1 MFKFSNAKNFVI
13 FGQIWSSKMI
23 KFGIF
28 LYVRYVLI
36 NKFVLILLP
45 KNLEKLGERI

>member
-1 MFKFSNAKNFVI
+1 MLKILLFLDKSVFENDKVWN
-13 FGQIWSSKMI
+13 
-23 KFGIF
+23 F

-36 NKFVLILLP
+36 NNFVLILLP